1 VCKKTGQ
8 IHLFFRLR
16 LSLST
21 GDQIAHLGCLLEDQ
35 NYKNWANSL
44 QKLGK
49 FTTKT
54 GKILGKIGKS

>member
-1 VCKKTGQ
+1 MCKKTGQ

-21 GDQIAHLGCLLEDQ
+21 GDQIAHLGCLLEYQ

-44 QKLGK
+44 QIH
-49 FTTKT
+49 TKT